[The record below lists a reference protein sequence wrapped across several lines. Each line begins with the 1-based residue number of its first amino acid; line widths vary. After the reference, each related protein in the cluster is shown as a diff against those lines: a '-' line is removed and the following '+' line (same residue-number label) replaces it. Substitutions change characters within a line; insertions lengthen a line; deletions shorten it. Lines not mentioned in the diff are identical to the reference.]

1 MKSTRLRLDPQGYI
15 AGDAG
20 VTQRVCAQAFSA
32 VLGQVVSMRD
42 RERARDGSV
51 KILSLRT
58 LRVFSDHKEE
68 TDSSAKGLV
77 SLTLNVG
84 QRQVMS
90 PSLSP
95 ALHPLFFFSLYSR
108 MHSVRTVGARSHFLL
123 SLTSPVQSK
132 GGQNNTSIFETE
144 LGFCAECLIL
154 AMQCTL
160 HVASAVDL

>member
-1 MKSTRLRLDPQGYI
+1 MQVKTGYGARRFHLHCI
-15 AGDAG
+15 L
-20 VTQRVCAQAFSA
+20 FS
-32 VLGQVVSMRD
+32 L
-42 RERARDGSV
+42 
-51 KILSLRT
+51 
-58 LRVFSDHKEE
+58 
-68 TDSSAKGLV
+68 
-77 SLTLNVG
+77 
-84 QRQVMS
+84 
-90 PSLSP
+90 
-95 ALHPLFFFSLYSR
+95 FSLYSR